1 MEAIKEKI
9 GSEIQLNG
17 WLHGIRGS
25 NKFQFLTF
33 RTAGRLIQVIAD
45 KEILKNSIK
54 EMMEKDPNFVLDL
67 FEGLEQKLENAKKE
81 RLSQIVDEDFEE
93 YKDVFKALA

>member
-1 MEAIKEKI
+1 M
-9 GSEIQLNG
+9 
-17 WLHGIRGS
+17 
-25 NKFQFLTF
+25 T
-33 RTAGRLIQVIAD
+33 LIVD

>member
-1 MEAIKEKI
+1 MT
-9 GSEIQLNG
+9 L
-17 WLHGIRGS
+17 
-25 NKFQFLTF
+25 
-33 RTAGRLIQVIAD
+33 IAD
-45 KEILKNSIK
+45 KEILNNSIK